1 MMQHDARDTSPVVEC
16 PPHTAQEM
24 HGKRTCSVSGSTLP
38 VCDLDPTTRQLLE
51 ENEDMLYRINV
62 LARELEAAKGEAQDL
77 RATVAEKN
85 KELEAVREKLE
96 GANMTAWDAS
106 GRVINYKAECERLNA
121 ENKTLTENYQKVCSE
136 LEQRTE
142 GIRQDMERLRV
153 DSARKSMA
161 QSVEQ
166 FCSEVLSVFSSV
178 YLIVTTLERC
188 AVDVANRERAL
199 ENVQKELS
207 TLRRYTDSVRRIRV
221 DENGRVNDVL
231 SAACKKER
239 IQSPGDALILIRW
252 MVAEGLLSGMRAVE
266 RNLQSLASLL
276 ASGSEA
282 TGGNGENASCSLAA
296 GAVNRLFKRPS
307 K

>member
-1 MMQHDARDTSPVVEC
+1 MQHDVRDTSPVVER
-16 PPHTAQEM
+16 PLYTAREM
-24 HGKRTCSVSGSTLP
+24 HRKQTCSVSGSTLP
-38 VCDLDPTTRQLLE
+38 AYDLDPTTRQLLE

-62 LARELEAAKGEAQDL
+62 LTRELEAAKDEVQVL
-77 RATVAEKN
+77 KTTVAEKN
-85 KELEAVREKLE
+85 KELDTMREKLE

-153 DSARKSMA
+153 DSARKSMT

-199 ENVQKELS
+199 ENVQKEFS

-266 RNLQSLASLL
+266 KNLQSLASLL
-276 ASGSEA
+276 ASGGKA
-282 TGGNGENASCSLAA
+282 TGGIEENVASSLAT
-296 GAVNRLFKRPS
+296 GTVGRLFKRPP